1 MIKDLRDARLVD
13 AVPRVVAGQDWV
25 RALSEAVGVLHE
37 RTLRYIDD
45 SQIYTSLDTATEPVL
60 DALAI
65 NWKVDWY
72 DTGYSLEQ
80 KRRIIKTAL
89 TVRRL
94 MGTVGAVKLQADA
107 IYPGTMLEEWFE
119 YGGQPGTFRLYIN
132 VADTTEEHPAIIYS
146 PAEMERRLITA
157 KRWSAHLES
166 LSYMVRHTLA
176 TGCRVDKWAY
186 TVPECGTIYCGVWW
200 MPATLGYTAHH
211 ALLTGGQPGAF
222 AVSPEFTGTLP
233 VPATV
238 GYSVCGAVELQP
250 ATPQALNLQAHCRR
264 RHSMETEKA
273 NGQYGKQNPLFMY
286 QGTAGY
292 SIRAELHGSKGGVEA
307 AEAFTAVPSASGQD
321 RCGTMP

>member
-1 MIKDLRDARLVD
+1 MKAEQDFKLVFTGGAYGD
-13 AVPRVVAGQDWV
+13 CCCSYAVELHGEWTVQEFVKAVLERNPCELGFFYIQRAGQKWY
-25 RALSEAVGVLHE
+25 EAQVKIEYQYGNMKSTVPKKIA
-37 RTLRYIDD
+37 RKKIDD

-72 DTGYSLEQ
+72 DTGYSVEQ

-132 VADTTEEHPAIIYS
+132 VTDTTEEHPAIIYS

-238 GYSVCGAVELQP
+238 GYSVCGAL
-250 ATPQALNLQAHCRR
+250 R
-264 RHSMETEKA
+264 S
-273 NGQYGKQNPLFMY
+273 
-286 QGTAGY
+286 
-292 SIRAELHGSKGGVEA
+292 GGVATGYTASPEFAGTLPEEA
-307 AEAFTAVPSASGQD
+307 QHGN
-321 RCGTMP
+321 